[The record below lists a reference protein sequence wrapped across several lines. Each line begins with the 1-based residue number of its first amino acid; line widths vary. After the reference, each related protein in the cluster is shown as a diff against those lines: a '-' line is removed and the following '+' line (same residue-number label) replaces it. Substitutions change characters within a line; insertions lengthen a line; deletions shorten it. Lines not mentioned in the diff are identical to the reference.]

1 MNAVRAMAKKAKRK
15 VKSKT
20 PDDTGEKQAN
30 VGNRFQAG
38 QSGNPAG
45 RPKGARVKFGEA
57 FVKQFAEHWEK
68 YGESALNELHR
79 KNKEAYCRVAVALL
93 PKLIDTSGEVDH
105 RVYEPIPWDKIIE
118 RCEAHKHQDT
128 ERPARLAARER

>member
-1 MNAVRAMAKKAKRK
+1 MAKKAKRK

-45 RPKGARVKFGEA
+45 RPKGARVVFGED
-57 FVKQFAEHWEK
+57 FVRQFAAHWEK
-68 YGESALNELHR
+68 YGEAALDSLFQ
-79 KNKEAYCRVAVALL
+79 KNKEGYVRVAVALL
-93 PKLIDTSGEVDH
+93 PKLIDISGDIDH
-105 RVYEPIPWDKIIE
+105 RVYESIDFEGIRKRIE
-118 RCEAHKHQDT
+118 ANKHRETSQ
-128 ERPARLAARER
+128 PAYLDS